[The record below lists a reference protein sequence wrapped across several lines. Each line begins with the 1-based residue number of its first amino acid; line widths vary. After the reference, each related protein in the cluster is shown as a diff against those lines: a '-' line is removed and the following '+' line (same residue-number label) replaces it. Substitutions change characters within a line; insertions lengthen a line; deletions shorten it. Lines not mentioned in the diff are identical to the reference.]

1 MAEKENNDSAE
12 DLKVDWAAIAAN
24 AEFEVNQA
32 IEQLSLL
39 LFTKNRLEILGRVA
53 TYILFTPGGRTAAEE
68 HGQNSE
74 VNLEY
79 LCSIATALPHSPA
92 QECPSADD
100 VQCIIDILATIH
112 TYATICYTAF
122 NNSSDLEAN
131 ALADLS
137 KSFRLQK
144 LHVRGDGYEHHL
156 KQTWHDMMKPH
167 VGLYSQEVGF
177 TFDDYIGFT
186 ERLEAVI
193 EDRINQESDQKH
205 VPYRNLLRPWMDE
218 LQSGNQLSAA
228 CQKFMQENDEVIKVA
243 KTSFD
248 AFGSSDSFVVSPA
261 SAQEEGILKSMSC
274 GFGDNSS
281 FAGEKNRFRFWPL
294 NETLT
299 DKKPF
304 IHVCGKYYA
313 FNFAKIG
320 RTAYDMVSNALRDA
334 NPKYWQLKFLPARD
348 TYLEEETARL
358 FQKVLPAARVCG
370 AVFYPLATGGRAEA
384 DILVVMD
391 DVLLVV
397 ECKAGAITP
406 PAKRGA
412 PLRVK
417 KDVEKAVAE
426 GLNQAERLVAEL
438 VARSEMMVESET
450 GEKVLLKADEFRWVF
465 RINVTLDLISS
476 VASNIWSLSDIGLV
490 NNTERCWSV
499 SLNDLRVIVEILDQ
513 PAVFLHYLIRRFDTD
528 QLRNVEASD
537 ELDYMM
543 YYLLQGLFFRGKNQI
558 KEHEHLTIG
567 RYTDDLDQYYRRKQG
582 RADTGAKPRVMFGPH
597 TQRFLELLE
606 KWQPKGWTT
615 AALQFLEFDRP
626 TREALL
632 AKTNLHFKTIREGRS
647 RFGMS
652 VSGCSETRTA
662 IALACS
668 RSPEVVKEVVRAR
681 CISRCKDYGFDTMI
695 GILVGLPVA
704 AHSPIILYVSPND
717 SASEHA
723 ERLLAQLRF
732 NVTEHPPKES
742 RPGIFDGIREE

>member
-1 MAEKENNDSAE
+1 MAEKEHNDGAK
-12 DLKVDWAAIAAN
+12 DLEVDWAAIAAN
-24 AEFEVNQA
+24 AEFKVNQA

-39 LFTKNRLEILGRVA
+39 LITRNRLEILGRIA

-68 HGQNSE
+68 HRQNSE

-100 VQCIIDILATIH
+100 VQCIIDSLATIH
-112 TYATICYTAF
+112 THATVCYTAF
-122 NNSSDLEAN
+122 NNSSDPEAN
-131 ALADLS
+131 ALEDLS
-137 KSFRLQK
+137 KSFQLQK

-167 VGLYSQEVGF
+167 VGVFKQEVGF
-177 TFDDYIGFT
+177 TFDDYIGLT
-186 ERLEAVI
+186 DRLEAVI

-228 CQKFMQENDEVIKVA
+228 CQKFMQENEEVIKVA

-248 AFGSSDSFVVSPA
+248 AFGSSDSFLVIPA
-261 SAQEEGILKSMSC
+261 SAQEERILRLMSC
-274 GFGDNSS
+274 DFGDNSS
-281 FAGEKNRFRFWPL
+281 FAGEKKRFLFWPL
-294 NETLT
+294 NETVT

-304 IHVCGKYYA
+304 IHHCGKYYA
-313 FNFAKIG
+313 LNFAKIG
-320 RTAYDMVSNALRDA
+320 RTAYDLLSNALRDA
-334 NPKYWQLKFLPARD
+334 NPKYWQKQFLSARD
-348 TYLEEETARL
+348 TYLEKETAHL
-358 FQKVLPAARVCG
+358 FQKVLPAARVLSS
-370 AVFYPLATGGRAEA
+370 VFYPLAAGGCAEA
-384 DILVVMD
+384 DVVVIMD
-391 DVLLVV
+391 EVLLVV

-417 KDVEKAVAE
+417 KDVGKTVAE

-438 VARSEMMVESET
+438 VARIEMMVETED

-465 RINVTLDLISS
+465 RINVTLDLIST

-490 NNTERCWSV
+490 NSTERCWSV

-528 QLRNVEASD
+528 QLRNVEAPD

-543 YYLLQGLFFRGKNQI
+543 YYLLQGLFFRGKNKL
-558 KEHEHLTIG
+558 KEHENLTIG

-582 RADTGAKPRVMFGPH
+582 QADKGAKPRVMHGPH

-606 KWQPKGWTT
+606 KWQPKGWMT
-615 AALQFLEFDRP
+615 AALHFLEFDRP

-632 AKTNLHFKTIREGRS
+632 AKTNLHFKTIRAGRS

-652 VSGCSETRTA
+652 VNGCSETRTA

-668 RSPEVVKEVVRAR
+668 RNPEAVKEVVRAR

-695 GILVGLPVA
+695 GILVGMPVA
-704 AHSPIILYVSPND
+704 AHSPIILCVSPND

-723 ERLLAQLRF
+723 KRLLAQLRF

-742 RPGIFDGIREE
+742 RPGIFDGIRED